1 MIMKK
6 KQLLLLLLM
15 ALMCTEVRIF
25 AQTQI
30 TPECDVVI
38 EPDKYI
44 IHFTLPNYW
53 FENEDDIGE
62 EGVDDGCGI
71 FSEIVMEDDVDYD
84 VTDEAGYPELPFFS
98 INLLL
103 PECASN
109 VTVYMESSVVE
120 QDYPPYYIS
129 PAQKGSWITENGNTI
144 ELDEECFNSEYYY
157 NGYSGEYPNGFYRN
171 FFSTSS
177 IYSTFNAQ
185 GVTLSIFPFSYDPY
199 LWYMDVLREATFVIE
214 FDCGDLVSTIEDI
227 QSSETYNSYITQVY
241 FDTFNG
247 MEIVNNA
254 GNNGDYLIV
263 AARRDMEES
272 LDQYVYYKR
281 CQNYNT
287 EVIYL
292 EDYGAIGDSYY
303 IRDLIYFNDVLPYP
317 DFVLLVGNLTE
328 IPPYRGT
335 DSFWDSYSDDGY
347 HPFLGRWIIGEA
359 RGLNGEY
366 IDLINVIDKTI
377 QTETSYAHTYSTA
390 SLFSGTD
397 NYWIVSRRLYR
408 NIEKI
413 ANTSFGPMGI
423 PFTLYDGRYFSPTT
437 AQNYMKQAIQ
447 NHTRF
452 FIYRG
457 HGYVGGV
464 FSGIASPY
472 DIFPNNIPSF
482 NNYSPTPMGFGFA
495 CSLNTYNTD
504 YSFGARWVAESSGG
518 VTFYGA
524 TTPSLRC
531 SNNYLAKR
539 MFKYLRRM
547 TDCTYNFPISV
558 WLRLSEDNY
567 YWAFPTIL
575 RDIQIE
581 KYNLMG
587 DPTLYVYGMDAYG
600 TIAPFHMPIQNEH
613 NTQEELPESSSI
625 HSVEVYDIKGQLI
638 AKVNNTQSV
647 DMLPIKNG
655 VYIIKTIYKDG
666 TTNTNKIIK

>member
-1 MIMKK
+1 MKK
-6 KQLLLLLLM
+6 KQLLLLLLIGLLC
-15 ALMCTEVRIF
+15 AEGQGF

-38 EPDKYI
+38 EPSRYI
-44 IHFTLPNYW
+44 IHFTLPEYS
-53 FENEDDIGE
+53 FENDDDSGE
-62 EGVDDGCGI
+62 GGLNDSCGI
-71 FSEIVMEDDVDYD
+71 FSEIVMDDNVDYD

-98 INLLL
+98 LNLLL

-120 QDYPPYYIS
+120 QDYPPYYIF
-129 PAQKGSWITENGNTI
+129 PAQKGSWIT
-144 ELDEECFNSEYYY
+144 
-157 NGYSGEYPNGFYRN
+157 PNGD
-171 FFSTSS
+171 TTVLDDEC
-177 IYSTFNAQ
+177 IYSTFNAK

-199 LWYMDVLREATFVIE
+199 SWYMDVLQEATFVIE
-214 FDCGDLVSTIEDI
+214 FDCGDLLSTIEDI

-272 LDQYVYYKR
+272 LYPYVDYKR
-281 CQNYNT
+281 SQNYNT

-292 EDYGAIGDSYY
+292 EDYWAIGNSNY

-335 DSFWDSYSDDGY
+335 DSFWNSYSDDGY
-347 HPFLGRWIIGEA
+347 HPFLGRWVIGEA
-359 RGLNGEY
+359 RDEHGDY
-366 IDLINVIDKTI
+366 IDLTNIINKTI
-377 QTETSYAHTYSTA
+377 QTETGYTHSYSTA

-397 NYWIVSRRLYR
+397 NYWLVSRRLYR

-413 ANTSFGPMGI
+413 ANNSFGQMGI
-423 PFTLYDGRYFSPTT
+423 PFTLYDGRYFSQTT
-437 AQNYMKQAIQ
+437 ARNYMTQAIQ

-457 HGYVGGV
+457 HGYGGGV

-472 DIFPNNIPSF
+472 EFLPNNIPSF

-495 CSLNTYNTD
+495 CNLNTYNTN

-647 DMLPIKNG
+647 DMLPIKDG

>member
-272 LDQYVYYKR
+272 LDPYVYYKR

-292 EDYGAIGDSYY
+292 DEEGGLGNPNRIWE
-303 IRDLIYFNDVLPYP
+303 LIYGNWLLPNP
-317 DFVLLVGNLTE
+317 DFVLLVGNLTD

-335 DSFWDSYSDDGY
+335 DSSTHSYSDDGY

-413 ANTSFGPMGI
+413 ANNSFGHMGV

-457 HGYVGGV
+457 HGYGGGTY
-464 FSGIASPY
+464 SGIASPY
-472 DIFPNNIPSF
+472 NFTPDSISGF

-504 YSFGARWVAESSGG
+504 YSFGARWVASATGG
-518 VTFYGA
+518 VTFYGS
-524 TTPSLRC
+524 TTPSYRC
-531 SNNYLAKR
+531 SNNYLARR

-547 TDCTYNFPISV
+547 TDRTYNFPISV

>member
-53 FENEDDIGE
+53 FENDDDIGE

-227 QSSETYNSYITQVY
+227 QSSETYNSYIAQVY

-254 GNNGDYLIV
+254 GCNGDYLIV

-408 NIEKI
+408 NIEK
-413 ANTSFGPMGI
+413 
-423 PFTLYDGRYFSPTT
+423 L
-437 AQNYMKQAIQ
+437 
-447 NHTRF
+447 
-452 FIYRG
+452 
-457 HGYVGGV
+457 
-464 FSGIASPY
+464 
-472 DIFPNNIPSF
+472 
-482 NNYSPTPMGFGFA
+482 
-495 CSLNTYNTD
+495 
-504 YSFGARWVAESSGG
+504 
-518 VTFYGA
+518 
-524 TTPSLRC
+524 
-531 SNNYLAKR
+531 
-539 MFKYLRRM
+539 
-547 TDCTYNFPISV
+547 PI
-558 WLRLSEDNY
+558 L
-567 YWAFPTIL
+567 
-575 RDIQIE
+575 
-581 KYNLMG
+581 
-587 DPTLYVYGMDAYG
+587 
-600 TIAPFHMPIQNEH
+600 
-613 NTQEELPESSSI
+613 
-625 HSVEVYDIKGQLI
+625 HSVQWEFLLLYMMGAIFRKLKLTV
-638 AKVNNTQSV
+638 V
-647 DMLPIKNG
+647 
-655 VYIIKTIYKDG
+655 
-666 TTNTNKIIK
+666 